1 MLDAA
6 ADGANPSAPWEADA
20 TREEAT
26 DPASAGLS
34 TNWLTDYAEI

>member
-1 MLDAA
+1 MLD
-6 ADGANPSAPWEADA
+6 DLSANPSAPWEADA

>member
-1 MLDAA
+1 MADVAA
-6 ADGANPSAPWEADA
+6 PVTPEEVAVSCAR
-20 TREEAT
+20 REEAT